1 MYGKAEAQRP
11 FLYYN
16 IYTFTKK
23 KLKRGVH
30 FWQLR
35 FLFKVGAQI
44 WYPIVQKNEKNQKSK
59 KTTELE

>member
-1 MYGKAEAQRP
+1 M
-11 FLYYN
+11 
-16 IYTFTKK
+16 
-23 KLKRGVH
+23 GVH

-44 WYPIVQKNEKNQKSK
+44 WHTIVPKNEKNQKSK